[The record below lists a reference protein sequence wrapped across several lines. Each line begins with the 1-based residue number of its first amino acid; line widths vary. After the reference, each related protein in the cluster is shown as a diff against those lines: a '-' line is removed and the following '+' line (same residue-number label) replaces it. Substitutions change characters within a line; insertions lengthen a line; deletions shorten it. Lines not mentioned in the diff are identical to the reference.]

1 MIQTQLRSQ
10 LASSELQSKVLLDGD
25 RAFEPM
31 IHASVKISSAE
42 YSQRGRC
49 APATGGLSF
58 SVLKEDVDWHV
69 MASTRDP
76 CSSFTF
82 PKLHGAIP
90 QVLQIFE
97 DKSYS
102 KGWLVLATKI
112 LL

>member
-1 MIQTQLRSQ
+1 M
-10 LASSELQSKVLLDGD
+10 
-25 RAFEPM
+25 
-31 IHASVKISSAE
+31 
-42 YSQRGRC
+42 
-49 APATGGLSF
+49 
-58 SVLKEDVDWHV
+58 DWHV

-76 CSSFTF
+76 CSSFTI

-112 LL
+112 LLSGDVCKLVAGGESRTTLQKRAMTS